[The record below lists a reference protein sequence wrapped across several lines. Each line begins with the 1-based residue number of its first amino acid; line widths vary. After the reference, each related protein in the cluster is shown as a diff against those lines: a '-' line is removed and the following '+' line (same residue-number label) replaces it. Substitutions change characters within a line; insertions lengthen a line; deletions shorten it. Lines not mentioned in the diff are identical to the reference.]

1 MKKHRFTLQYKILSV
16 TVLIV
21 ICLLGFV
28 MIMHDRINTLQR
40 ETSFISH
47 QDREIASLANKI
59 EKNILD
65 METGQRGYIIT
76 GDDKYLE
83 PYDLGKAQW
92 KASYDKLSLLN
103 ANDSLQLQR
112 LVDIENSIQ
121 HWIKQSGDYVIELKK
136 EGQEAEILRYFNSD
150 DGKDQMDQ
158 IRSQFSTYRET
169 MNENTNTLIA
179 EQADRNKL
187 LLEFLYI
194 AWAIIAITSVVASW
208 IISRAI
214 VSTIR
219 KVTHTIA
226 GLDSSVDMKTRVEI
240 TTNDEIRDLSV
251 ATNHLI
257 DMQQERIWIQ
267 DHANDLL
274 SRYQGITLVSQ
285 LGDIFLSKTAE
296 VIDYPYSALYI
307 RTQEHDQDLLN
318 RTSTFGGSSNITDH
332 RTFQIGEGL
341 VGQCAKEA
349 RLMHIQDLPENYINI
364 QSGLGVSAPKS
375 LLLFPVSF
383 SDEVVAVVEIA
394 TFSPLTERQIE
405 FLDSISDAFGAAINS
420 TISSM
425 RIDQLLEQSQRLNEE
440 LQVYTEELQT
450 QSEELQIQTESLHAT
465 NRKLEEKNLLAERKS
480 FEAEQ
485 AQIELAQSAELLRQS
500 SQYKSEFLANMSHEL
515 RTPLNGILLLSEFLM
530 ENQSGA
536 LSEEDIEFSQAIHS
550 SGQDLLRLINDILDL
565 SKVEAGKLNIEIE
578 AINLTEIPE
587 AMLQSFNRLSRKKEI
602 PFHIQIGEGLPT
614 LFYSDA
620 QRVRQIIINLL
631 SNAFKFTAKGSVI
644 LEIRLATKDELVK
657 LGNLET
663 GLFIAFAIKDTGIG
677 IPYAKQ
683 SIIFEA
689 FQQADGNTERQ
700 YGGTGL
706 GLSISREL
714 AILLGGRITVES
726 QVGMGSVFTVYLP
739 LKLQDNP
746 SLEETTEKVVDL
758 SHEEEGSVALA
769 AATSENI
776 SSDFTSLNHKHVLIV
791 DDDERNLFA
800 LSNMLRKRGLQVTTA
815 ADGERGIHALEQSVS
830 IDIVLM
836 DIMMPV
842 MNGYEA
848 INRIREIPTKK
859 EIPIIA
865 LTAKALKEDK
875 AKILQAGAT
884 DYLSKPI
891 NLDRLLALM
900 QLLLTSDS

>member
-1 MKKHRFTLQYKILSV
+1 MKKHRFTLQYKILSI
-16 TVLIV
+16 TVFIV

-28 MIMHDRINTLQR
+28 IVMHDRINALQR

-47 QDREIASLANKI
+47 QDRKITSLANQI

-83 PYDLGKAQW
+83 PYNLGKAQW
-92 KASYDKLSLLN
+92 KANYDELSMLT
-103 ANDSLQLQR
+103 ANDSLQHQR
-112 LVDIENSIQ
+112 LIGIENSIQ
-121 HWIKQSGDYVIELKK
+121 QWIKQSGDYIIELKK
-136 EGQEAEILRYFNSD
+136 EGQQAGILRYFNSD
-150 DGKDQMDQ
+150 DGKEQMDQ
-158 IRSQFSTYRET
+158 IRNQINTYRET
-169 MNENTNTLIA
+169 MNQNTNDLIA
-179 EQADRNKL
+179 GQADRNKL
-187 LLEFLYI
+187 LLELLYI
-194 AWAIIAITSVVASW
+194 AWAVIAIASLVASW
-208 IISRAI
+208 MISHAI

-219 KVTHTIA
+219 KVTRTIA
-226 GLDSSVDMKTRVEI
+226 GLDSTDDMKTRVEI

-257 DMQQERIWIQ
+257 DSQQERIWMQ

-274 SRYQGITLVSQ
+274 SRYQGITRVSQ
-285 LGDIFLSKTAE
+285 LGDIFLGKTAE
-296 VIDYPYSALYI
+296 VIGYPYGALYI
-307 RTQEHDQDLLN
+307 RTQDHDRDLLN
-318 RTSTFGGSSNITDH
+318 RTSTYAGNSGITDH
-332 RTFQIGEGL
+332 RPFLLGEGL

-349 RLMHIQDLPENYINI
+349 RLMHLQDLPENYISI
-364 QSGLGVSAPKS
+364 QSGLGLSAPKS
-375 LLLFPVSF
+375 LLLLPVSF
-383 SDEVVAVVEIA
+383 SGEVVAVVEIA
-394 TFSPLTERQIE
+394 TFSPLTEPQID
-405 FLDSISDAFGAAINS
+405 FLESISNAFGAAINS

-465 NRKLEEKNLLAERKS
+465 NRKLEDKNFLAEQKTL
-480 FEAEQ
+480 EAEKAQ
-485 AQIELAQSAELLRQS
+485 AELARSAELLRQS

-536 LSEEDIEFSQAIHS
+536 LSGEDIEFSQAIHS
-550 SGQDLLRLINDILDL
+550 SGQDLLTLINDILDL

-587 AMLQSFNRLSRKKEI
+587 AMIQSFSQLSRKKEI
-602 PFHIQIGEGLPT
+602 PFHIQLGEDLPP

-631 SNAFKFTAKGSVI
+631 SNAFKFTDKGSVT
-644 LEIRLATKDELVK
+644 LEIRLATKDELLS

-677 IPYAKQ
+677 IPHEKQ

-689 FQQADGNTERQ
+689 FQQANGNTERQ

-714 AILLGGRITVES
+714 ATLLGGGITVES
-726 QVGMGSVFTVYLP
+726 QEGKGSVFTVYLP
-739 LKLQDNP
+739 LELQDP
-746 SLEETTEKVVDL
+746 SLEETAEKVEL
-758 SHEEEGSVALA
+758 NQEEESSVALA
-769 AATSENI
+769 AATSENTG
-776 SSDFTSLNHKHVLIV
+776 SDFTSLNHKHVLIV

-800 LSNMLRKRGLQVTTA
+800 LSNTLRKRGLQVTTA
-815 ADGERGIHALEQSVS
+815 TDGEKGIYALEQSAS

-848 INRIREIPTKK
+848 ITRIRQMPTRKR
-859 EIPIIA
+859 IPIIA
-865 LTAKALKEDK
+865 LTAKAMKEDK

-900 QLLLTSDS
+900 QLILTSDA

>member
-1 MKKHRFTLQYKILSV
+1 MKKHRFTLQYKILSI
-16 TVLIV
+16 TIFIV

-28 MIMHDRINTLQR
+28 MVMHDRINALQR
-40 ETSFISH
+40 ESSFISH
-47 QDREIASLANKI
+47 QDREITSLANQI

-83 PYDLGKAQW
+83 PYNLGKTQW
-92 KASYDKLSLLN
+92 KANYDELSVLT
-103 ANDSLQLQR
+103 ANDSMQLQR
-112 LVDIENSIQ
+112 LMGIENNIQ
-121 HWIKQSGDYVIELKK
+121 QWIKQSGDYVIELKK
-136 EGQEAEILRYFNSD
+136 EGQEAEILRYFHSD
-150 DGKDQMDQ
+150 DGKDQMDR
-158 IRSQFSTYRET
+158 IRSQISTYRET
-169 MNENTNTLIA
+169 MNENTNDLIA
-179 EQADRNKL
+179 GQADQNKL
-187 LLEFLYI
+187 LLELLYI
-194 AWAIIAITSVVASW
+194 VWAIIAVTSVIASW
-208 IISRAI
+208 IISHAI

-219 KVTHTIA
+219 KVTHTIT
-226 GLDSSVDMKTRVEI
+226 GLDSADDTKRRVEI

-257 DMQQERIWIQ
+257 DTQQERIWIQ

-274 SRYQGITLVSQ
+274 SRYQGITRVSQ
-285 LGDIFLSKTAE
+285 LGDIFLGKTAE
-296 VIDYPYSALYI
+296 VIDYPYGALYI
-307 RTQEHDQDLLN
+307 RMQDHDRDMLN
-318 RTSTFGGSSNITDH
+318 RTSTFAGNSDITDH
-332 RTFQIGEGL
+332 GTFQIGEGL

-349 RLMHIQDLPENYINI
+349 RLIHIQDLPDEYINI
-364 QSGLGVSAPKS
+364 QSGLGVSAPKFLI
-375 LLLFPVSF
+375 LLPVCF
-383 SDEVVAVVEIA
+383 SGEVVAVVEIA
-394 TFSPLTERQIE
+394 SFSPLTEPQIK
-405 FLDSISDAFGAAINS
+405 FLESISNAFGAAINS

-465 NRKLEEKNLLAERKS
+465 NRKLEDKNLLAEQKS
-480 FEAEQ
+480 IEAEK
-485 AQIELAQSAELLRQS
+485 ARIELAQSAELLRQS

-530 ENQSGA
+530 ENQSGS

-550 SGQDLLRLINDILDL
+550 SGQDLLALINDILDL
-565 SKVEAGKLNIEIE
+565 SKVEAGKLNIEVE

-587 AMLQSFNRLSRKKEI
+587 AMLQSFSHLSRKKEI
-602 PFHIQIGEGLPT
+602 PLHIQLGEDLPP

-631 SNAFKFTAKGSVI
+631 SNAFKFTANGSVTF
-644 LEIRLATKDELVK
+644 EIRLATTDELRSLAH
-657 LGNLET
+657 LGP

-677 IPYAKQ
+677 IPFEKQ
-683 SIIFEA
+683 AIIFEA
-689 FQQADGNTERQ
+689 FQQANGNTERQ

-714 AILLGGRITVES
+714 ATLLGGRITVES
-726 QVGMGSVFTVYLP
+726 QEGIGSVFTVYLP
-739 LKLQDNP
+739 MKLQDP
-746 SLEETTEKVVDL
+746 SLEETAGIADL
-758 SHEEEGSVALA
+758 NHEEESSVALP

-800 LSNMLRKRGLQVTTA
+800 LSNTLRKRGLQVTTA
-815 ADGERGIHALEQSVS
+815 ADGERGIHALEQSAS

-842 MNGYEA
+842 MNGFEA
-848 INRIREIPTKK
+848 IARIREMPARNK
-859 EIPIIA
+859 IPIIA
-865 LTAKALKEDK
+865 LTAKAMKEDK

-891 NLDRLLALM
+891 NLERLLALM
-900 QLLLTSDS
+900 QLILNSDS

>member
-1 MKKHRFTLQYKILSV
+1 MKKHRFTLQYKILSI
-16 TVLIV
+16 TVFIV

-28 MIMHDRINTLQR
+28 IVMHDRINALQR

-47 QDREIASLANKI
+47 QDRKITSLANQI

-83 PYDLGKAQW
+83 PYNLGKAQW
-92 KASYDKLSLLN
+92 KANYDELSMLT
-103 ANDSLQLQR
+103 ANDSLQHQR
-112 LVDIENSIQ
+112 LIGIENSIQ
-121 HWIKQSGDYVIELKK
+121 QWIKQSGDYIIELKK
-136 EGQEAEILRYFNSD
+136 EGQQAGILRYFNSD
-150 DGKDQMDQ
+150 DGKEQMDQ
-158 IRSQFSTYRET
+158 IRNQINTYRET
-169 MNENTNTLIA
+169 MNQNTNDLISG
-179 EQADRNKL
+179 QADRNKL
-187 LLEFLYI
+187 LLELLYI
-194 AWAIIAITSVVASW
+194 AWAVIAIASLVASW
-208 IISRAI
+208 MISHAI

-219 KVTHTIA
+219 KVTRTIA
-226 GLDSSVDMKTRVEI
+226 GLNSTDDMKTRVEI

-257 DMQQERIWIQ
+257 DTQQERIWMQ

-274 SRYQGITLVSQ
+274 SRYQGITRVSQ
-285 LGDIFLSKTAE
+285 LGDVFLGKTAE
-296 VIDYPYSALYI
+296 VIGYPYGALYI
-307 RTQEHDQDLLN
+307 RTQDHNRDLLN
-318 RTSTFGGSSNITDH
+318 RTSTYAGNSGITDH
-332 RTFQIGEGL
+332 RPFLIGEGL

-349 RLMHIQDLPENYINI
+349 RLMHLQDLPENYISI
-364 QSGLGVSAPKS
+364 QSGLGLSAPKS
-375 LLLFPVSF
+375 LLLLPVSF
-383 SDEVVAVVEIA
+383 SGEVVAVVEIA
-394 TFSPLTERQIE
+394 TFSPLTEPQID
-405 FLDSISDAFGAAINS
+405 FLESISNAFGAAINS

-465 NRKLEEKNLLAERKS
+465 NRKLEDKNFLAELKTL
-480 FEAEQ
+480 EAEKAQ
-485 AQIELAQSAELLRQS
+485 AELARSAELLRQS

-536 LSEEDIEFSQAIHS
+536 LSGEDIEFSQAIHS
-550 SGQDLLRLINDILDL
+550 SGQDLLTLINDILDL

-587 AMLQSFNRLSRKKEI
+587 AMIQSFSQLSRKKEI
-602 PFHIQIGEGLPT
+602 PFHIQLGEDLPP

-631 SNAFKFTAKGSVI
+631 SNAFKFTAKGSVT
-644 LEIRLATKDELVK
+644 LEIRLATKDELLS

-677 IPYAKQ
+677 IPHEKQ

-689 FQQADGNTERQ
+689 FQQANGNTERQ

-714 AILLGGRITVES
+714 ATLLGGGITVES
-726 QVGMGSVFTVYLP
+726 QEGKGSVFTVYLP
-739 LKLQDNP
+739 LELQDP
-746 SLEETTEKVVDL
+746 SLEETAEKVEL
-758 SHEEEGSVALA
+758 NQEEESSVALA
-769 AATSENI
+769 AATSENTG
-776 SSDFTSLNHKHVLIV
+776 SDFTSLNHKHVLIV

-800 LSNMLRKRGLQVTTA
+800 LSNTLRKRGLQVTTA
-815 ADGERGIHALEQSVS
+815 TDGEKGIYALEQSAS

-848 INRIREIPTKK
+848 ITRIRQMPTRKR
-859 EIPIIA
+859 IPIIA
-865 LTAKALKEDK
+865 LTAKAMKEDK

-900 QLLLTSDS
+900 QLILTSDA

>member
-1 MKKHRFTLQYKILSV
+1 MKKHRFTLQYKILSI
-16 TVLIV
+16 TVFIV

-28 MIMHDRINTLQR
+28 MVMHDRINALQR

-47 QDREIASLANKI
+47 QDREITSLANQI

-83 PYDLGKAQW
+83 PYNLGKAKW
-92 KASYDKLSLLN
+92 KANYDELSMLT

-112 LVDIENSIQ
+112 LIGIENSIQ
-121 HWIKQSGDYVIELKK
+121 QWIKQSGDYVIELKK
-136 EGQEAEILRYFNSD
+136 EGQEAGILRYFNSD

-158 IRSQFSTYRET
+158 IRNQINTYRET
-169 MNENTNTLIA
+169 MNQNTNDLIA
-179 EQADRNKL
+179 GQADRNKL
-187 LLEFLYI
+187 LLELLYI
-194 AWAIIAITSVVASW
+194 AWAVIAIASLVASW
-208 IISRAI
+208 MISHAI

-219 KVTHTIA
+219 KVTRTIA
-226 GLDSSVDMKTRVEI
+226 GLDSTDDMKTRVEI

-257 DMQQERIWIQ
+257 DTQQERIWMQ

-274 SRYQGITLVSQ
+274 SRYQGITRVSQ
-285 LGDIFLSKTAE
+285 LGDIFLGKTAE
-296 VIDYPYSALYI
+296 VIGYPYGALYI
-307 RTQEHDQDLLN
+307 RTQDHDRDLLN
-318 RTSTFGGSSNITDH
+318 RTSTYAGNCGITDH
-332 RTFQIGEGL
+332 RPFLLGEGL

-349 RLMHIQDLPENYINI
+349 RLMHLQDLPENYISI
-364 QSGLGVSAPKS
+364 QSGWGLSAPKS
-375 LLLFPVSF
+375 LLLLPVSF
-383 SDEVVAVVEIA
+383 SGEVVAVVEIA
-394 TFSPLTERQIE
+394 TFSPLTEPQID
-405 FLDSISDAFGAAINS
+405 FLESISNAFGAAINS

-465 NRKLEEKNLLAERKS
+465 NRKLEDKNFLAEQKTL
-480 FEAEQ
+480 EAEKAQ
-485 AQIELAQSAELLRQS
+485 AELARSSELLRQS

-536 LSEEDIEFSQAIHS
+536 LSGEDIEFSQAIHS
-550 SGQDLLRLINDILDL
+550 SGQDLLTLINDILDL

-587 AMLQSFNRLSRKKEI
+587 AMIQSFSQLSRKKEI
-602 PFHIQIGEGLPT
+602 PFHIQLGEDLPP

-631 SNAFKFTAKGSVI
+631 SNAFKFTAKGSVT
-644 LEIRLATKDELVK
+644 LEIRLATKDELLS

-677 IPYAKQ
+677 IPHEKQ

-689 FQQADGNTERQ
+689 FQQANGNTERQ

-714 AILLGGRITVES
+714 ATLLGGGITVES
-726 QVGMGSVFTVYLP
+726 QEGKGSVFTVYLP
-739 LKLQDNP
+739 LELQDP
-746 SLEETTEKVVDL
+746 SLEETAEKVEL
-758 SHEEEGSVALA
+758 NQEEESSVALA
-769 AATSENI
+769 AATSENTG
-776 SSDFTSLNHKHVLIV
+776 SDFTSLNHKHVLIV

-800 LSNMLRKRGLQVTTA
+800 LSNTLRKRGLQVTTA
-815 ADGERGIHALEQSVS
+815 TDGEKGIYALEQSAS

-848 INRIREIPTKK
+848 ITRIRQMPTRKR
-859 EIPIIA
+859 IPIIA
-865 LTAKALKEDK
+865 LTAKAMKEDK

-900 QLLLTSDS
+900 QLILTSDA

>member
-1 MKKHRFTLQYKILSV
+1 MKKHRFTVQYKILSV

-28 MIMHDRINTLQR
+28 LVMHDRINTLQR

-47 QDREIASLANKI
+47 QDREITSLANKI

-65 METGQRGYIIT
+65 METGQRGYMIT

-83 PYDLGKAQW
+83 PYNWGKAQW
-92 KASYDKLSLLN
+92 KVNYDELSVLT

-112 LVDIENSIQ
+112 LVDIKNSIQ
-121 HWIKQSGDYVIELKK
+121 QWIKQSGDYVIELKK
-136 EGQEAEILRYFNSD
+136 EGQEAEILQYFNSD

-158 IRSQFSTYRET
+158 IRNQFSAYRET

-187 LLEFLYI
+187 LLDFLYI
-194 AWAIIAITSVVASW
+194 AWAIIAIASVVASW
-208 IISRAI
+208 IISHAI

-226 GLDSSVDMKTRVEI
+226 GLDSTVDMNTRVEI

-251 ATNHLI
+251 ATNQLI
-257 DMQQERIWIQ
+257 DTQQERIWIQ

-274 SRYQGITLVSQ
+274 SRYQGITRVSQ

-296 VIDYPYSALYI
+296 VIGYPYSALYI
-307 RTQEHDQDLLN
+307 RTQEQYQDLLN
-318 RTSTFGGSSNITDH
+318 RTSTFGGSSNNTDH
-332 RTFQIGEGL
+332 RTFHIGEGL

-349 RLMHIQDLPENYINI
+349 RLMHILDLPEHYINI

-375 LLLFPVSF
+375 LLLLPVSF
-383 SDEVVAVVEIA
+383 SGEVVAVVEIA
-394 TFSPLTERQIE
+394 TFSPLTERQIK
-405 FLDSISDAFGAAINS
+405 FLESISDAFGAAINS

-425 RIDQLLEQSQRLNEE
+425 RIDQLLEQSQCLNEE

-450 QSEELQIQTESLHAT
+450 QSEELQIQTESLHT
-465 NRKLEEKNLLAERKS
+465 SNRKLEEKNLLAERKS

-485 AQIELAQSAELLRQS
+485 ARIELAESAELLRQS

-536 LSEEDIEFSQAIHS
+536 LSAEDIEFSQAIHS
-550 SGQDLLRLINDILDL
+550 SGQDLLTLINDILDL

-587 AMLQSFNRLSRKKEI
+587 AMLQSFNQLSRKKEI
-602 PFHIQIGEGLPT
+602 PFHIQIGEDLPP

-631 SNAFKFTAKGSVI
+631 SNAFKFTAKGSVT
-644 LEIRLATKDELVK
+644 LEIRLATKDDLVK

-677 IPYAKQ
+677 IPHEKQ
-683 SIIFEA
+683 SVIFEA

-706 GLSISREL
+706 GLSISKEL
-714 AILLGGRITVES
+714 ATLLGGRITVES
-726 QVGMGSVFTVYLP
+726 QEGMGSVFTVYLP
-739 LKLQDNP
+739 LKLQDP
-746 SLEETTEKVVDL
+746 SLEETTEKAAL
-758 SHEEEGSVALA
+758 IHEEKSSIALA
-769 AATSENI
+769 AATSENT
-776 SSDFTSLNHKHVLIV
+776 SSNFTSLNDKHVLIV
-791 DDDERNLFA
+791 DEDEQNLFA
-800 LSNMLRKRGLQVTTA
+800 LSNTLRKRGLQVTTA
-815 ADGERGIHALEQSVS
+815 ADGEKGIYALEQSAS

-842 MNGYEA
+842 MNGYEV
-848 INRIREIPTKK
+848 ITRIREIPAGK

-865 LTAKALKEDK
+865 LTAKAMKEDK

-900 QLLLTSDS
+900 QLILHSDS

>member
-1 MKKHRFTLQYKILSV
+1 MNKRRFTLQYKILSI

-28 MIMHDRINTLQR
+28 FVMHGRINALQR

-47 QDREIASLANKI
+47 QDREITNLANLI

-65 METGQRGYIIT
+65 METGQRGYVIT
-76 GDDKYLE
+76 GDNKYLE
-83 PYDLGKAQW
+83 PYNLGKAEW
-92 KASYDKLSLLN
+92 EANYDKLYVLT

-112 LVDIENSIQ
+112 LLGIESK
-121 HWIKQSGDYVIELKK
+121 IKQWIEQSGNYVIQLKK
-136 EGQEAEILRYFNSD
+136 EGQDAELLRYFNSD
-150 DGKDQMDQ
+150 DGKDQMDRIRNQ
-158 IRSQFSTYRET
+158 ISTYRET
-169 MNENTNTLIA
+169 MKENTNSLIA
-179 EQADRNKL
+179 RQADKNKL
-187 LLEFLYI
+187 LLELLYI
-194 AWAIIAITSVVASW
+194 AWAIIAVTAMVASW
-208 IISRAI
+208 VNSRSI
-214 VSTIR
+214 VSTVR

-226 GLDSSVDMKTRVEI
+226 GLDSDEDMKTRIEI

-257 DMQQERIWIQ
+257 DTQEERIWIQ
-267 DHANDLL
+267 EKANDLMAK
-274 SRYQGITLVSQ
+274 YQGITRVSQ
-285 LGDIFLSKTAE
+285 LGDIFLCKTAE
-296 VIDYPYSALYI
+296 VIEYPYGALYV
-307 RTQEHDQDLLN
+307 RSQEHDQDFLK
-318 RTSTFGGSSNITDH
+318 RVSTFAGNSNFSDLQ
-332 RTFQIGEGL
+332 TFYIGEGL

-349 RLMHIQDLPENYINI
+349 RVMQIQDLPEDYISI
-364 QSGLGVSAPKS
+364 ESGLGVSSPKS
-375 LLLFPVSF
+375 LLLLPISF
-383 SDEVVAVVEIA
+383 SGEVVAVVEIA
-394 TFSPLTERQIE
+394 AFAPLTEFQIK
-405 FLDSISDAFGAAINS
+405 FLKSISNAFGSAINS

-465 NRKLEEKNLLAERKS
+465 NRKLEDKNLLAEQKS
-480 FEAEQ
+480 LEAER
-485 AQIELAQSAELLRQS
+485 AQMELSEYTELLQQS

-530 ENQSGA
+530 ENQLGA
-536 LSEEDIEFSQAIHS
+536 LSEEDIEFSKAIHS
-550 SGQDLLRLINDILDL
+550 SGQDLLALINDILDL

-578 AINLTEIPE
+578 AINISEIPE
-587 AMLQSFNRLSRKKEI
+587 AMIQNFSQLSRKKEI
-602 PFHIQIGEGLPT
+602 PLQIQLGEDLPP

-631 SNAFKFTAKGSVI
+631 SNAFKFTAEGAVT
-644 LEIRLATKDELVK
+644 LEIRLATKGELLDLAD
-657 LGNLET
+657 LGT
-663 GLFIAFAIKDTGIG
+663 GVFIAFAIKDTGIG
-677 IPYAKQ
+677 ISEDKQ

-689 FQQADGNTERQ
+689 FQQANGNTERQ

-714 AILLGGRITVES
+714 ATLLGGRITLES
-726 QVGMGSVFTVYLP
+726 QEGAGSVFTVYLP
-739 LKLQDNP
+739 LQLEAP
-746 SLEETTEKVVDL
+746 SLVEVADHATVIQEMGSGVV
-758 SHEEEGSVALA
+758 LA
-769 AATSENI
+769 ATTAADTRT
-776 SSDFTSLNHKHVLIV
+776 DFTSLNQKHVLIV

-800 LSNMLRKRGLQVTTA
+800 LSNTLRKRGLHVTTA
-815 ADGERGIHALEQSVS
+815 TNGESGLYELVQAAS

-848 INRIREIPTKK
+848 INRIRQMPAKK
-859 EIPIIA
+859 DIPIIA
-865 LTAKALKEDK
+865 LTAKAMKEDK

-891 NLDRLLALM
+891 NLERLLALM
-900 QLLLTSDS
+900 QLILASDS

>member
-1 MKKHRFTLQYKILSV
+1 MQYKILSI
-16 TVLIV
+16 TVFIV

-28 MIMHDRINTLQR
+28 IVMHDRINALQR

-47 QDREIASLANKI
+47 QDRKITSLANQI

-83 PYDLGKAQW
+83 PYNLGKAQW
-92 KASYDKLSLLN
+92 KANYDELSMLT
-103 ANDSLQLQR
+103 ANDSLQHQR
-112 LVDIENSIQ
+112 LIGIENSIQ
-121 HWIKQSGDYVIELKK
+121 QWIKQSGDYIIELKK
-136 EGQEAEILRYFNSD
+136 EGQQAGILRYFNSD
-150 DGKDQMDQ
+150 DGKEQMDQ
-158 IRSQFSTYRET
+158 IRNQINTYRET
-169 MNENTNTLIA
+169 MNQNTNDLISG
-179 EQADRNKL
+179 QADRNKL
-187 LLEFLYI
+187 LLELLYI
-194 AWAIIAITSVVASW
+194 AWAVIAIASLVASW
-208 IISRAI
+208 MISHAI

-219 KVTHTIA
+219 KVTRTIA
-226 GLDSSVDMKTRVEI
+226 GLNSTDDMKTRVEI

-257 DMQQERIWIQ
+257 DTQQERIWMQ

-274 SRYQGITLVSQ
+274 SRYQGITRVSQ
-285 LGDIFLSKTAE
+285 LGDVFLGKTAE
-296 VIDYPYSALYI
+296 VIGYPYGALYI
-307 RTQEHDQDLLN
+307 RTQDHNRDLLN
-318 RTSTFGGSSNITDH
+318 RTSTYAGNSGITDH
-332 RTFQIGEGL
+332 RPFLIGEGL

-349 RLMHIQDLPENYINI
+349 RLMHLQDLPENYISI
-364 QSGLGVSAPKS
+364 QSGLGLSAPKS
-375 LLLFPVSF
+375 LLLLPVSF
-383 SDEVVAVVEIA
+383 SGEVVAVVEIA
-394 TFSPLTERQIE
+394 TFSPLTEPQID
-405 FLDSISDAFGAAINS
+405 FLESISNAFGAAINS

-465 NRKLEEKNLLAERKS
+465 NRKLEDKNFLAELKTL
-480 FEAEQ
+480 EAEKAQ
-485 AQIELAQSAELLRQS
+485 AELARSAELLRQS

-536 LSEEDIEFSQAIHS
+536 LSGEDIEFSQAIHS
-550 SGQDLLRLINDILDL
+550 SGQDLLTLINDILDL

-587 AMLQSFNRLSRKKEI
+587 AMIQSFSQLSRKKEI
-602 PFHIQIGEGLPT
+602 PFHIQLGEDLPP

-631 SNAFKFTAKGSVI
+631 SNAFKFTAKGSVT
-644 LEIRLATKDELVK
+644 LEIRLATKDELLS

-677 IPYAKQ
+677 IPHEKQ

-689 FQQADGNTERQ
+689 FQQANGNTERQ

-714 AILLGGRITVES
+714 ATLLGGGITVES
-726 QVGMGSVFTVYLP
+726 QEGKGSVFTVYLP
-739 LKLQDNP
+739 LELQDP
-746 SLEETTEKVVDL
+746 SLEETAEKVEL
-758 SHEEEGSVALA
+758 NQEEESSVALA
-769 AATSENI
+769 AATSENTG
-776 SSDFTSLNHKHVLIV
+776 SDFTSLNHKHVLIV

-800 LSNMLRKRGLQVTTA
+800 LSNTLRKRGLQVTTA
-815 ADGERGIHALEQSVS
+815 TDGEKGIYALEQSAS

-848 INRIREIPTKK
+848 ITRIRQMPTRKR
-859 EIPIIA
+859 IPIIA
-865 LTAKALKEDK
+865 LTAKAMKEDK

-900 QLLLTSDS
+900 QLILTSDA

>member
-1 MKKHRFTLQYKILSV
+1 MNKRRFTLQYKILSI

-28 MIMHDRINTLQR
+28 FVMHGRINALQR

-47 QDREIASLANKI
+47 QDREITNLANLI

-65 METGQRGYIIT
+65 METGQRGYVIT
-76 GDDKYLE
+76 GDNKYLE
-83 PYDLGKAQW
+83 PYNLGKAEW
-92 KASYDKLSLLN
+92 EANYDKLYVLT

-112 LVDIENSIQ
+112 LLGIESK
-121 HWIKQSGDYVIELKK
+121 IKQWIEQSGNYVIQLKK
-136 EGQEAEILRYFNSD
+136 EGQDAELLRYFNSD
-150 DGKDQMDQ
+150 DGKDQMDRIRNQ
-158 IRSQFSTYRET
+158 ISTYRET
-169 MNENTNTLIA
+169 MKENTNSLIA
-179 EQADRNKL
+179 RQADKNKL
-187 LLEFLYI
+187 LLELLYI
-194 AWAIIAITSVVASW
+194 AWAIIAVTAMVASW
-208 IISRAI
+208 INSRSI
-214 VSTIR
+214 VSTVR

-226 GLDSSVDMKTRVEI
+226 GLDSDEDMKTRIEI

-257 DMQQERIWIQ
+257 DTQQERIWIQ
-267 DHANDLL
+267 EKANDLMAK
-274 SRYQGITLVSQ
+274 YQGITRVSQ
-285 LGDIFLSKTAE
+285 LGDIFLCKTAE
-296 VIDYPYSALYI
+296 VIEYPYGALYV
-307 RTQEHDQDLLN
+307 RSQEHDQDFLK
-318 RTSTFGGSSNITDH
+318 RVSTFAGNSNFSDLQ
-332 RTFQIGEGL
+332 TFYIGEGL

-349 RLMHIQDLPENYINI
+349 RVMQIQDLPEDYISI
-364 QSGLGVSAPKS
+364 ESGLGVSSPKS
-375 LLLFPVSF
+375 LLLLPISF
-383 SDEVVAVVEIA
+383 SGEVVAVVEIA
-394 TFSPLTERQIE
+394 AFAPLTEFQIK
-405 FLDSISDAFGAAINS
+405 FLKSISNAFGSAINS

-465 NRKLEEKNLLAERKS
+465 NRKLEDKNLLAEQKS
-480 FEAEQ
+480 LEAER
-485 AQIELAQSAELLRQS
+485 AQMELSEYTELLQQS

-536 LSEEDIEFSQAIHS
+536 LSEEDIEFSKAIHS
-550 SGQDLLRLINDILDL
+550 SGQDLLALINDILDL

-578 AINLTEIPE
+578 AINISEIPE
-587 AMLQSFNRLSRKKEI
+587 AMIQNFSQLSRKKEI
-602 PFHIQIGEGLPT
+602 PLQIQLGEDLPL

-631 SNAFKFTAKGSVI
+631 SNAFKFTAEGAVT
-644 LEIRLATKDELVK
+644 LEIRLATKGELLDLAD
-657 LGNLET
+657 LGT
-663 GLFIAFAIKDTGIG
+663 GVFIAFAIKDTGIG
-677 IPYAKQ
+677 ISEDKQ

-689 FQQADGNTERQ
+689 FQQANGNTERQ

-714 AILLGGRITVES
+714 ATLLGGRITLES
-726 QVGMGSVFTVYLP
+726 QEGAGSVFTVYLP
-739 LKLQDNP
+739 LQLEAP
-746 SLEETTEKVVDL
+746 SLVEVADHATVIQEMGSGVV
-758 SHEEEGSVALA
+758 LA
-769 AATSENI
+769 ATTAADTRT
-776 SSDFTSLNHKHVLIV
+776 DFTSLNQKHVLIV

-800 LSNMLRKRGLQVTTA
+800 LSNTLRKRGLHVTTA
-815 ADGERGIHALEQSVS
+815 TNGESGLYELVQAAS

-848 INRIREIPTKK
+848 INRIRQMPAKK
-859 EIPIIA
+859 DIPIIA
-865 LTAKALKEDK
+865 LTAKAMKEDK

-891 NLDRLLALM
+891 NLERLLALM
-900 QLLLTSDS
+900 QLILASDS